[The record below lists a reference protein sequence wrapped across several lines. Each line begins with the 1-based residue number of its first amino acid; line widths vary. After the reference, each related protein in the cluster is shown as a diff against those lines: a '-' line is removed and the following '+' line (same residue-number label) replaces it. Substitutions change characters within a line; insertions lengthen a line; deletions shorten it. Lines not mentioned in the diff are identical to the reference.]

1 MQKQNRNRIIIF
13 FLYIIL
19 IVLVSKLSMQELSVN
34 TNIKNELSQ
43 LDIIVNMEWLLIIFT
58 IFVVSFQVVFNVNI
72 IHLILRVFK
81 TRVEKLDIYLL
92 VCVYFVTNVLIYQ
105 INLDILFLVLSNII
119 ITILIV
125 YRYTKTINKTFYI
138 ISICLICDILIA
150 FIFKWIISLWGL

>member
-13 FLYIIL
+13 SLYIIL